1 MGKRRR
7 RQANGRAQ
15 KKQAKYKK
23 VKSLGN
29 FCLQFIRLFVT
40 WKDVL
45 SLEEA
50 AKEIS
55 DGEVYDEKLLKTKI
69 RRLYDIANVLQSIGL
84 IHKTQMSNSRKPAFK
99 WIGLKGVVLAIEEIK
114 KLVKTA
120 QQELLSNYQKGSE
133 KSSSITAS
141 GVEWL
146 ARQRSLRNSTKAPSK
161 TGVQPERKTGIQSPP
176 QPSPLKLRRSA
187 SFIDVSPAK
196 GSLIIEQQK
205 REWVLQ

>member
-1 MGKRRR
+1 VLGKRRR
-7 RQANGRAQ
+7 RQAGGRRPHRKAL
-15 KKQAKYKK
+15 KYKK

-40 WKDVL
+40 WKDVV

-120 QQELLSNYQKGSE
+120 QLELISNDHKGS
-133 KSSSITAS
+133 
-141 GVEWL
+141 
-146 ARQRSLRNSTKAPSK
+146 N
-161 TGVQPERKTGIQSPP
+161 
-176 QPSPLKLRRSA
+176 
-187 SFIDVSPAK
+187 
-196 GSLIIEQQK
+196 
-205 REWVLQ
+205 